1 MDRYN
6 RQIAF
11 APLGPDGQRRLSA
24 ARVLIVGL
32 GATGSVL
39 AETLCRAGVGHLR
52 LVDFDF
58 VAIDNLQRQ
67 VLYDETDAREDRPKV
82 TAAAERLAQI
92 NSEVEIEP
100 IIAKIDDASIDALVE
115 GVDLILD
122 GTDNYAT
129 RFVLNRASVSR
140 RIPWVYAGLAGAE
153 GQVFMI
159 IPGKTACLQA
169 ILPDGPID
177 QTTPT
182 ATAAPTAATD
192 GVIGPI
198 VRLIGAISAAE
209 AIKLLSGNE
218 EAVSKK
224 MTVVDLW
231 KNQFRQIDVG
241 RTCSND
247 CPVCGHLWGN

>member
-11 APLGPDGQRRLSA
+11 APLGPDGQRRLAA
-24 ARVLIVGL
+24 ARVLIAGV

-52 LVDFDF
+52 LVDFDS
-58 VAIDNLQRQ
+58 VAHDNLQRQ
-67 VLYDETDAREDRPKV
+67 VLYDEADAREHRPKV
-82 TAAAERLAQI
+82 TAAAERLTQI

-100 IIAKIDDASIDALVE
+100 IVAKIDDNSIDSLVE
-115 GVDLILD
+115 NVDLILD

-129 RFVLNRASVSR
+129 RFVLNRAAVAR
-140 RIPWVYAGLAGAE
+140 RIPWIYAGLAGAE
-153 GQVFMI
+153 GQVFAI
-159 IPGKTACLQA
+159 IPGKTACLQS
-169 ILPDGPID
+169 ILPEQPSD
-177 QTTPT
+177 QMT
-182 ATAAPTAATD
+182 PTAATD

-198 VRLIGAISAAE
+198 VRLVGAISSAE
-209 AIKLLSGNE
+209 AIKLLSGHE

-231 KNQFRQIDVG
+231 KNRFRQIDVSSAHSG
-241 RTCSND
+241 D
-247 CPVCGHLWGN
+247 CPVCGHLWRD